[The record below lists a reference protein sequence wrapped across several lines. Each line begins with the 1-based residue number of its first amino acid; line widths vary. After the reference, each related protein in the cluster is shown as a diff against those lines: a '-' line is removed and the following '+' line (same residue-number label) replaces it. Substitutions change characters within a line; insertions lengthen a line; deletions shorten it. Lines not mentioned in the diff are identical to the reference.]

1 MMIDGR
7 IVHVSELRFREVV
20 ADCIRGRYGG
30 NAYRFAAGVATGRIA
45 VYRVSCPECGGSGVI
60 EYRMEFGEPV
70 RERAGTT

>member
-1 MMIDGR
+1 
-7 IVHVSELRFREVV
+7 
-20 ADCIRGRYGG
+20 
-30 NAYRFAAGVATGRIA
+30 VATGRIA